1 MSDASVRSRIDTQA
15 SEICVGSERGERG
28 KDLTMG
34 LSWEMRSAMG
44 DDIMDS
50 ARDVVL
56 KESL

>member
-1 MSDASVRSRIDTQA
+1 M
-15 SEICVGSERGERG
+15 GSERGERG

>member
-1 MSDASVRSRIDTQA
+1 M
-15 SEICVGSERGERG
+15 GSESGERG

-44 DDIMDS
+44 DDIVDR
-50 ARDVVL
+50 ALDVVL